1 MRQVSRDQLKSL
13 MGGLEPAHF
22 HADPLPDTPGLH
34 GLVFTSASGESV
46 RAVFGLPDGDGPH
59 PAVLYCHAHGNRYDI
74 GIDEL
79 MEGRPALTAPF
90 ADDLLTQGIAFLAI
104 EMPCFGTRQTETESA
119 AAKRHLWRG
128 TTLFGQMLVEQIAA
142 LNLLE
147 SSRKIDPNCIGTLG
161 ISMGGTLAWWLGAMD
176 PRVRCVVSMCCFA
189 DLNMLIDTGAHD
201 GHGIYMMVPGL
212 SKLARTGQIAG
223 LATQAA
229 QLHCVGLLDWS
240 TPEDAFHRARLDLVE
255 ACQKSAAPMPKF
267 YIDPQLNHSE
277 TPQMRAEVLAFL
289 ATTLS
294 P

>member
-1 MRQVSRDQLKSL
+1 MRQITRDQLRAAL
-13 MGGLEPAHF
+13 GGLETVQFRTA
-22 HADPLPDTPGLH
+22 PLPETPGLH
-34 GLVFTSASGESV
+34 ALGLTSGSGETV
-46 RAVFGLPDGDGPH
+46 RALFGLPEGEGPH

-79 MEGRPALTAPF
+79 TTGRPALSAPF
-90 ADDLLTQGIAFLAI
+90 ADDLLAKGIAFLAI

-128 TTLFGQMLVEQIAA
+128 TTLFGQMLSEQIAA
-142 LNLLE
+142 LGLLE
-147 SSRKIDPNCIGTLG
+147 SSRRIDPDRIGTLG

-176 PRVRCVVSMCCFA
+176 QRVRSVVSMCCFA
-189 DLNMLIDTGAHD
+189 DLDMLIDTGAHD

-240 TPEDAFHRARLDLVE
+240 TPEDAFRRARQDLLD
-255 ACQKSAAPMPKF
+255 ACRNSPAPMPEF
-267 YIDPQLNHSE
+267 HIDTQLNHSE
-277 TPQMRAEVLAFL
+277 TPQMRAEVMAFL